1 MSLRKD
7 TINVHFGKTTELEKS
22 KETQDESGSPS
33 VIAFVVSLFIEGFFT
48 LHNNSLQIAIHIK
61 SSFIDPTRPNLQLS
75 AAMLLLYVDE

>member
-33 VIAFVVSLFIEGFFT
+33 VIAFVVSLSIGGFFYST
-48 LHNNSLQIAIHIK
+48 Q
-61 SSFIDPTRPNLQLS
+61 
-75 AAMLLLYVDE
+75 